1 MSNHVESFVVVQRS
15 LIDLD
20 AKCEFVSS
28 QLMVKWHGRKKTPQ
42 MIMES
47 LRLSTMA
54 TSYNHHFVMYSR
66 YKK

>member
-28 QLMVKWHGRKKTPQ
+28 QLMVKWYGRKKNPTNDYGIPLF
-42 MIMES
+42 E
-47 LRLSTMA
+47 
-54 TSYNHHFVMYSR
+54 HHG
-66 YKK
+66 YKL